1 MYNIL
6 GINPHHNGSVC
17 VLSDGEIIFYHE
29 EERLSR
35 IKYDEYPFHTLS
47 YILDNYEIHDIVT
60 TGIDLPKE
68 RAITPFLGEM
78 FEHLILRK
86 LGFPNFNKL
95 LDFSNHHHLTHV
107 ASSFYKSGFDKAI
120 GIVIDAGGS
129 KINTGESK
137 IIDNCENDT
146 VYACSYPMSFEVL
159 YQNSSRMGT
168 YENGLAHSDLN
179 LGIGQAFEQLSIMLG
194 FSALDGGKVMGLS
207 SYGKSNPQIPNLFK
221 GNRTNKKYIN
231 DEVSYRNFIPK
242 DYSTKWHNDPNLIN
256 DLEKDLS
263 WKIQKETQ
271 EILGN
276 YVDQAIKSTNLNKV
290 VVSGGYGLNCVAN
303 YYLKKRFPHVKFYFD
318 PLSHDGGTAIG
329 AAKLLHHGNKQ
340 DTTIRPHKTL
350 YCGPQYTKKQIIK
363 GINKYLD

>member
-17 VLSDGEIIFYHE
+17 VLSDGELVFYHE

-35 IKYDEYPFHTLS
+35 FKYDEYPFHTLS
-47 YILDNYEIHDIVT
+47 YVLNNYEIHDIVT
-60 TGIDLPKE
+60 TGIDVPKE
-68 RAITPFLGEM
+68 SAITPFFGETI
-78 FEHLILRK
+78 EHLILRK
-86 LGFPNFNKL
+86 LGFPNFNNL
-95 LDFSNHHHLTHV
+95 FDFSGYHHLTHA

-129 KINTGESK
+129 LVNPGKNKTINS
-137 IIDNCENDT
+137 CENDT
-146 VYACSYPMSFEVL
+146 IYVCSYPMSFEVL
-159 YQNSSRMGT
+159 YQSSSKMGT
-168 YENGLAHSDLN
+168 PENQLPSIDLD
-179 LGIGQAFEQLSIMLG
+179 LGIGQAFEQLSIGLG

-207 SYGKSNPQIPNLFK
+207 SYGKSNPKIPNLFE

-231 DEVSYRNFIPK
+231 DGTSYRNFIPK
-242 DYSTKWHNDPNLIN
+242 NYSTKWHNNPNLIN

-290 VVSGGYGLNCVAN
+290 IMSGGYGLNCVAN
-303 YYLKKRFPHVKFYFD
+303 YYLKKRFPNIEFYFD
-318 PLSHDGGTAIG
+318 PLSHDGGTSIG
-329 AAKLLHHGNKQ
+329 AAKLLYHGNKE
-340 DTTIRPHKTL
+340 DSTIRPHKTL
-350 YCGPQYTKKQIIK
+350 YYGPEYTKEQILNKIK
-363 GINKYLD
+363 KYLD